1 MEEDKFKEMFIKYAQ
16 ELLAVNVEECGGGWD
31 GRYVAVSLELDGEAI
46 NTVHFDLPTN

>member
-16 ELLAVNVEECGGGWD
+16 ELLAVNVKECGGWG

-46 NTVHFDLPTN
+46 NTVYFDLPTN